1 MERFRFVIITGMS
14 GCGENEFH
22 AEAGRYGVLLCG

>member
-14 GCGENEFH
+14 ENEFH